1 MVYCARCLLSN
12 QPILADRLP
21 SNLSFAL
28 AFLSLW
34 GRAAAGLNEIRS
46 LFPHVRLMPTDEKRI
61 LAGSWK
67 QYLFA
72 LNGLQIGCQ
81 IVIERVK
88 VKYMRGKW
96 NGCSAFCVLPLKLG
110 YSREL
115 MVLLNKRNC
124 LFNENCMSWVAC

>member
-1 MVYCARCLLSN
+1 LSN

-34 GRAAAGLNEIRS
+34 GRAAAGLNEIRP

-88 VKYMRGKW
+88 VKYI
-96 NGCSAFCVLPLKLG
+96 
-110 YSREL
+110 
-115 MVLLNKRNC
+115 
-124 LFNENCMSWVAC
+124 